1 MYGYNNSST
10 CNSYNY
16 SSSSNDLSY
25 PYDGDFLGHSQAP
38 PLNLESFM
46 IPNNEYDSL
55 SAALMMKQE
64 LCNYTTSSGGCSS
77 YGSPT
82 SLTSYEAQPFN
93 DLMMQ
98 RSVSSHSFYNNMSGI
113 QYHHQLAKFPG
124 LEDSSPVRKAFS
136 TGDLERINM
145 VQQHHRSDSSLSNES
160 SIIECMNAKA
170 CKYSPEEKR
179 EKIEK
184 YRSKRNQRNFN
195 KKIKYVCRKTLAD
208 SRPRIRGRFAKNSDE
223 SEKGGQ
229 MISEWHHSAAY
240 NHGDPEDD
248 ENWINFLDAVSA
260 NLIP

>member
-1 MYGYNNSST
+1 
-10 CNSYNY
+10 
-16 SSSSNDLSY
+16 
-25 PYDGDFLGHSQAP
+25 
-38 PLNLESFM
+38 M
-46 IPNNEYDSL
+46 IPNNEYDSV

-82 SLTSYEAQPFN
+82 SLTSFEAQASN

-98 RSVSSHSFYNNMSGI
+98 RSLSSHSFHNNLNGF
-113 QYHHQLAKFPG
+113 QYHQQLTQFSG

-145 VQQHHRSDSSLSNES
+145 VQQHQRSDSPLSNES

-184 YRSKRNQRNFN
+184 YRCKRHHRNFN

-229 MISEWHHSAAY
+229 IINEWNHIAAE
-240 NHGDPEDD
+240 NLGDLEEDD
-248 ENWINFLDAVSA
+248 ENWIDFLNAFSA